1 MFDLTG
7 RVALVTGAASGIGAA
22 TARALADAGADVAL
36 GWKPS
41 DGHDIRP
48 VVSYALA
55 AGRQVLD
62 QELDVTN
69 SASVDACAASTID
82 QLGRVDIVI
91 ANAGITRRVPA
102 LELSDREWDLV
113 MNTDLSGAWRCF
125 RAVLPAMMSARYGRL
140 LVTSSATGT
149 VEGWPEHV
157 QYSAAKAGVVGMVR
171 SLAVEV
177 GSFGITVNAVAP
189 GTIASPQALDPVN
202 SIGEGG
208 VAEAARTNPA
218 GRGGTPED
226 VAALFAYLAS
236 YEAGFVNG
244 QVIVIDGGA
253 SLGSAWTHVPE
264 AFL

>member
-22 TARALADAGADVAL
+22 TARAFADAGADVAL
-36 GWKPS
+36 GWRPS
-41 DGHDIRP
+41 DGHEIQP
-48 VVSYALA
+48 VVSYVHA
-55 AGRQVLD
+55 AGRRVLE
-62 QELDVTN
+62 QELDVTQ
-69 SASVDACAASTID
+69 SASVDACTATTID
-82 QLGRVDIVI
+82 RLGRIDIVV

-102 LELSDREWDLV
+102 LQLSDREWDLV

-125 RAVLPAMMSARYGRL
+125 RAALPAMMAARYGRL
-140 LVTSSATGT
+140 LVTASATGI

-189 GTIASPQALDPVN
+189 GTISSPQSLDRVN
-202 SIGEGG
+202 SIGEAG
-208 VAEAARTNPA
+208 VVEAARTNPA

-253 SLGSAWTHVPE
+253 SLGSAWSSAPRTLP
-264 AFL
+264 